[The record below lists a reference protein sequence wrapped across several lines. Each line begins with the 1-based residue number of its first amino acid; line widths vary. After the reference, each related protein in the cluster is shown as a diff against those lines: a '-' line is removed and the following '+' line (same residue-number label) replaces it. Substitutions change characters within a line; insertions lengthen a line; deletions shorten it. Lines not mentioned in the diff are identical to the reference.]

1 MNLNGRK
8 VGEFFNWFC
17 DANPSENVESVL
29 KLVLTDPM
37 TIVQF
42 ASFTHINRL
51 DFLEYEAIISRD
63 AMASYVY
70 AQQVINQRFTAGE
83 AEILKNPTVAA
94 QYAVAI
100 LGERWPEAESSIFS
114 ESASAFFYAQRFNIQ
129 SIEVENALSGDGKIC
144 FMYLK
149 MLYDKLGT
157 DALKLVSKKVF
168 YAAEEKLLKL
178 KKSNKIEEYVRII
191 GGRLPEGLHNRL
203 ILEGNK
209 WYVGFLKECEVN
221 ARRYLETLNSED
233 RNSLVAQI

>member
-1 MNLNGRK
+1 MDLNGRK
-8 VGEFFNWFC
+8 VGEFFCNLC
-17 DANPSENVESVL
+17 DTNADLIESAL

-37 TIVQF
+37 TAATF

-51 DFLEYEAIISRD
+51 DFLEGEAVIAKDCR
-63 AMASYVY
+63 ASYVY

-83 AEILKNPTVAA
+83 AEILKNPTFAS
-94 QYAVAI
+94 QYAISVI
-100 LGERWPEAESSIFS
+100 GERWPEAESSIFS
-114 ESASAFFYAQRFNIQ
+114 ESGPAFSYAKHFNIQ
-129 SIEVENALSGDGKIC
+129 SIEVENALVGDGKLC

-149 MLYDKLGT
+149 MLHEGVGA

-178 KKSNKIEEYVRII
+178 KNSNKILEYVRII
-191 GGRLPEGLHNRL
+191 GGRLPEGLHNRM

-209 WYVGFLKECEVN
+209 WYVGFLNECEFN
-221 ARRYLETLNSED
+221 ARRYLKTLTPED